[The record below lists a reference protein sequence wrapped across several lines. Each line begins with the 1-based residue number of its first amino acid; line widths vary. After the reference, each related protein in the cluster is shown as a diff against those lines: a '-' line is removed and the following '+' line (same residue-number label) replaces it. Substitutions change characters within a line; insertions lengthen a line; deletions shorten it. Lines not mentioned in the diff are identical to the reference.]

1 VCSLAA
7 IALDNAVLVKNMVEG
22 ERLRQEL
29 DLARGVQAGMFPGS
43 DLTVGTLVLAGGARP
58 CSETGG
64 DYYTW
69 LTCDG
74 RVRTM
79 ISDVSGHGLGAAL
92 YTTMAHV
99 LAQQQLRSGAGLEA
113 AVKVLN
119 DGLFHAHS
127 GRFMT
132 AALVDI
138 DPATGAMNYT
148 SAGHNPLLWINQG
161 EVRWLDS
168 SGMPIGV
175 MDEGT
180 WPEGGPLQLAPG
192 DLLMLYTDGFTE
204 AVDATSDAWGDDRFA
219 ATVLAA
225 WRSGSNPAEIST
237 LVHAAVD
244 AWVGSSTHL
253 DDLTMVVMHW
263 AGPST
268 MPV

>member
-1 VCSLAA
+1 
-7 IALDNAVLVKNMVEG
+7 
-22 ERLRQEL
+22 
-29 DLARGVQAGMFPGS
+29 
-43 DLTVGTLVLAGGARP
+43 
-58 CSETGG
+58 
-64 DYYTW
+64 
-69 LTCDG
+69 
-74 RVRTM
+74 
-79 ISDVSGHGLGAAL
+79 
-92 YTTMAHV
+92 
-99 LAQQQLRSGAGLEA
+99 
-113 AVKVLN
+113 
-119 DGLFHAHS
+119 
-127 GRFMT
+127 
-132 AALVDI
+132 
-138 DPATGAMNYT
+138 
-148 SAGHNPLLWINQG
+148 
-161 EVRWLDS
+161 
-168 SGMPIGV
+168 